1 MTCEMITENV
11 FEYQTPTCEVQPH
24 IVFECNEDDE
34 ENEDYDKDIDGEEA
48 TQYEE
53 EEQPF

>member
-1 MTCEMITENV
+1 MITEKF